1 MFGLIWLNFA
11 SIYKKKKSKMSKI
24 EKPFQVQNIQHV
36 VAQIYF
42 KSKTYLST
50 LFHLPELFTGFFL
63 TPEKLIVFLVTFK
76 FQPFLKIKIKRQC

>member
-1 MFGLIWLNFA
+1 
-11 SIYKKKKSKMSKI
+11 MSKI
-24 EKPFQVQNIQHV
+24 EKAFQVQNIQPVV
-36 VAQIYF
+36 VAVEIYF

-63 TPEKLIVFLVTFK
+63 TPEKLIVFFVTFK